1 MISSTLKPVSA
12 STDELKIPPHDIEA
26 EKAVLGA
33 VLIDA
38 KLIHEILGIIGI
50 NSNVFYDDKNK
61 KIYSAMLELL
71 QSATPIDLLTLKSSI
86 DQKHE
91 LEQMG
96 GMGYLTSLVETVET
110 SANAVEYAHIVKN
123 KYLLRALI
131 AAGTDVINMCLKEKK
146 STSVILDKAAKRI
159 MDVTYDRVTSE
170 DFDELGKL
178 GKTFLTEIGSDKHR
192 GILKFGFREL
202 DSKTFGLHPGELA
215 IIAARPSVGK
225 TTLGT
230 NICMNVA
237 SQLVKEYKGRKPP
250 AICIFSLEMSSEE
263 LLRRILSSEAHI
275 AMNRLRYETLDQC
288 LTTSDQSKVNDA
300 INRMQRYPIFIDGSS
315 TPSVLEMKAKAR
327 RLQIERGVALI
338 LIDYI
343 QLMPGSMGGVK
354 YRQFEIAEISRNLKL
369 MAKDLSVPVI
379 AISQLS
385 REVEKRTGKSKR
397 PRLSDLRDSGAIEQD
412 ADLVLFLHQPEEM
425 DESGRNPILEIII
438 GKQRNGSLGTVSLK
452 FLKEFSQFA
461 EIEKTFGEEEPA

>member
-1 MISSTLKPVSA
+1 MANSALKPVPVDG
-12 STDELKIPPHDIEA
+12 DELKIPPHDIEA

-33 VLIDA
+33 VLIDS
-38 KLIHEILGIIGI
+38 KLIHDIVVIIGI
-50 NSNVFYDDKNK
+50 DPDVFYDGKNK

-71 QSATPIDLLTLKSSI
+71 QSSTPIDLLTLKSGI

-96 GMGYLTSLVETVET
+96 GMGYLTALVETVET
-110 SANAVEYAHIVKN
+110 AANAVEYAHIVKN

-131 AAGTDVINMCLKEKK
+131 SAGTDVINMCLKEKK
-146 STSVILDKAAKRI
+146 TTSVILDKAAKRI
-159 MDVTYDRVTSE
+159 MDVTYDRVTSK
-170 DFDELGKL
+170 DFDELGNL
-178 GKTFLTEIGSDKHR
+178 GKNFLTEIGSGKHR

-215 IIAARPSVGK
+215 IIAARPSIGK

-237 SQLVKEYKGRKPP
+237 RQLVKEYKGGKPP
-250 AICIFSLEMSSEE
+250 AVCIFSLEMSSDE
-263 LLRRILSSEAHI
+263 LLRRVLASEAHI

-288 LTTSDQSKVNDA
+288 ITSRDESKISNA
-300 INRMQRYPIFIDGSS
+300 INRMQGYPIFIDGSS
-315 TPSVLEMKAKAR
+315 APSVLEMKAKAR

-343 QLMPGSMGGVK
+343 QLMPGSLGGVK
-354 YRQFEIAEISRNLKL
+354 YRQFEIAEISRQLKL

-412 ADLVLFLHQPEEM
+412 ADLVLFLHQQEEL
-425 DESGRNPILEIII
+425 DESGRNPVMEIII
-438 GKQRNGSLGTVSLK
+438 GKQRITVTEPWRFQK
-452 FLKEFSQFA
+452 RFSA
-461 EIEKTFGEEEPA
+461 